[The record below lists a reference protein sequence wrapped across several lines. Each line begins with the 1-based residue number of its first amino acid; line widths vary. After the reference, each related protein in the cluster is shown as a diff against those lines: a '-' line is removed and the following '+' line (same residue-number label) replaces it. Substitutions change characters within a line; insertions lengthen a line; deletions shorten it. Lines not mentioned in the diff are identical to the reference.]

1 MFAFCRAPAMKLVC
15 AGEKLTSTPFGDG
28 WKRWASFFCGCRS
41 LCLLLLPASGWSG
54 FWSSGS
60 IQAELLVLLAMAVV
74 AERCC
79 RWPPGPGAAVQQCG
93 AVRRLAGPGGA
104 LARAGAAGGDC
115 CGGASPRLRVRVSS
129 LFRRLLFGGGD
140 GFALQ

>member
-1 MFAFCRAPAMKLVC
+1 MFAFRRAPAAKLGC

-41 LCLLLLPASGWSG
+41 LCLLSLPASGWSE
-54 FWSSGS
+54 FWSSGL

-74 AERCC
+74 AERCY
-79 RWPPGPGAAVQQCG
+79 RWPPGPGAAVRRLG
-93 AVRRLAGPGGA
+93 EVRRLAGPGGA
-104 LARAGAAGGDC
+104 LASAGAARGGCGGD
-115 CGGASPRLRVRVSS
+115 ASPRLRVRVSS
-129 LFRRLLFGGGD
+129 LFRWLLLGGGD